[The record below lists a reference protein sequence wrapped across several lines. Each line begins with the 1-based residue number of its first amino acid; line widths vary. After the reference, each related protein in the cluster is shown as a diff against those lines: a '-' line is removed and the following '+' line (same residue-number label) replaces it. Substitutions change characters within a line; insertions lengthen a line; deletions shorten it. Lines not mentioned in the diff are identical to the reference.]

1 MVGKPKWGAY
11 QSRKTTSWNVASNWT
26 NMVAAIGLKRDLR
39 QNLGMVLK
47 ELEAL
52 EKETRTLW

>member
-1 MVGKPKWGAY
+1 MV
-11 QSRKTTSWNVASNWT
+11 V
-26 NMVAAIGLKRDLR
+26 AIGLKRDLR

-52 EKETRTLW
+52 EKEMRTL